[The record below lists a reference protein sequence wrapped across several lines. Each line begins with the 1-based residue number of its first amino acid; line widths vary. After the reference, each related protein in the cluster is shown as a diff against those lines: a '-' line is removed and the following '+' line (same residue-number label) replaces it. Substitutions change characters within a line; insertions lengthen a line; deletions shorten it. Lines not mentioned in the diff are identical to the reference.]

1 MFSMVVVLVLA
12 ANCES
17 TSQCEDGL
25 VCETGRC
32 VTPAAPTVTPPPLVS
47 EPVSESDASKVYR
60 LNGQLCRDVTDAN
73 GVTQHECVSETPL
86 ARKAPPIRPP
96 PTEEERR
103 RSMAP
108 IGPPPLD
115 LAFNVFAHGGFAS
128 IGALSRSVG
137 TDGFGTRYR
146 ARREGGPSLDS
157 DGADEQALLPVDL
170 AANAQSLGA
179 RVIRAG
185 DVEELREA
193 LREAR
198 EADGLVLVSVAADRH
213 AETPSYESWWDV
225 PVAEVSERPEVRGA
239 RETYDSERARRR
251 SHLRPSEPG
260 R

>member
-73 GVTQHECVSETPL
+73 GVTQHECVSETPP

-128 IGALSRSVG
+128 IAQGRNDATFGVVGFSTSVSLVHHRSGIGLGALLSTHFSTLPTGVAHLWTAGPVVR
-137 TDGFGTRYR
+137 FGRTHHVS
-146 ARREGGPSLDS
+146 AGLMICTSF
-157 DGADEQALLPVDL
+157 LPVTATEIGATITPAVAVEAAAEFGHLTL
-170 AANAQSLGA
+170 AIQPILRMSPPGVVFTLT
-179 RVIRAG
+179 AG
-185 DVEELREA
+185 VGFA
-193 LREAR
+193 L
-198 EADGLVLVSVAADRH
+198 
-213 AETPSYESWWDV
+213 
-225 PVAEVSERPEVRGA
+225 
-239 RETYDSERARRR
+239 
-251 SHLRPSEPG
+251 
-260 R
+260 